1 MCSSL
6 VHAARAA
13 WRAGVWRDL
22 APGARAAVL
31 RRLAAGLAAEAGD
44 LARLEAADCG
54 KPLREA
60 DWDLEDASACFEFYA
75 DLAESQALEEEVPL
89 PEPGFRGRVRR
100 EPLGV
105 VGLITPWNYP
115 LLMACWKVA
124 PALAAGCSVVLK
136 PSEHASLTCLELAR
150 LAHAAGVPAG
160 VLNVVTGLGAE
171 AGAALAAHPGLA
183 KVCFTGSSAT
193 GALVAAAAARRAVPC
208 TLELGGKSALVI
220 FDDADVEKAVEWAM
234 FGCFWT
240 NGQICSATSRV
251 LVQDGVA
258 PRFLERLA
266 RRAAQLKLAP
276 PLDPEGQ
283 VGPLVCASQYRKVVG
298 HIERAR
304 QSRARLLCG
313 GAERPAG
320 LGGGFYVR
328 PTVFTDVP
336 VDSALWTEEVFGPVM
351 AVRTFASEREAVDL
365 ANASEFGLAAA
376 VISRD
381 RARCER
387 LAGAFEAGIVWQNCS
402 QPCFPQL
409 PWGGGKRSGYGR
421 ELSKAGLE
429 NFQHVKQICTYESG
443 DVWDWYAPP
452 GPRAKL

>member
-1 MCSSL
+1 MGGGL
-6 VHAARAA
+6 
-13 WRAGVWRDL
+13 WAGE
-22 APGARAAVL
+22 RAAVL
-31 RRLAAGLAAEAGD
+31 RRVAAGLAAEAAG

-54 KPLREA
+54 KPVREA
-60 DWDLEDASACFEFYA
+60 DWDLEDASACFEYFA
-75 DLAESQALEEEVPL
+75 GLAEAQTLEEEVAL

-136 PSEHASLTCLELAR
+136 PSEHASLSCLELAR
-150 LAHAAGVPAG
+150 VAHAAGVPAG
-160 VLNVVTGLGAE
+160 VLNVVTGLGTE
-171 AGAALAAHPGLA
+171 AGAALAAHPGVA
-183 KVCFTGSSAT
+183 KLCFTGSSAT
-193 GALVAAAAARRAVPC
+193 GALVAAAAARRTVPC

-220 FDDADVEKAVEWAM
+220 FNDCEVEKAVEWAM

-251 LVQDGVA
+251 LVQESIA
-258 PRFLERLA
+258 PHFLERLA
-266 RRAAQLKLAP
+266 ARTRALRVAP

-283 VGPLVCASQYRKVVG
+283 VGPLVCAAQYRKVIG

-304 QSRARLLCG
+304 RSGARLVCG
-313 GAERPAG
+313 GADRPAG
-320 LGGGFYVR
+320 LGRGYYVC
-328 PTVFTDVP
+328 PTVFAEVPTDSP
-336 VDSALWTEEVFGPVM
+336 LWQEEVFGPVM
-351 AVRTFASEREAVDL
+351 AVRSFSDEREALEL

-387 LAGAFEAGIVWQNCS
+387 LADQFEAGIVWQNCS

-409 PWGGGKRSGYGR
+409 PWGGAKRSGYGR
-421 ELSKAGLE
+421 ELSKIGLE
-429 NFQHVKQICTYESG
+429 NFQHVKQVCTYES
-443 DVWDWYAPP
+443 DDMWDWYSPP
-452 GPRAKL
+452 AGPTTRAKL

>member
-1 MCSSL
+1 ML
-6 VHAARAA
+6 
-13 WRAGVWRDL
+13 
-22 APGARAAVL
+22 
-31 RRLAAGLAAEAGD
+31 
-44 LARLEAADCG
+44 
-54 KPLREA
+54 
-60 DWDLEDASACFEFYA
+60 
-75 DLAESQALEEEVPL
+75 
-89 PEPGFRGRVRR
+89 VRR
-100 EPLGV
+100 WRRKL
-105 VGLITPWNYP
+105 
-115 LLMACWKVA
+115 
-124 PALAAGCSVVLK
+124 VL
-136 PSEHASLTCLELAR
+136 
-150 LAHAAGVPAG
+150 
-160 VLNVVTGLGAE
+160 

-336 VDSALWTEEVFGPVM
+336 VDSAL
-351 AVRTFASEREAVDL
+351 
-365 ANASEFGLAAA
+365 
-376 VISRD
+376 
-381 RARCER
+381 
-387 LAGAFEAGIVWQNCS
+387 
-402 QPCFPQL
+402 
-409 PWGGGKRSGYGR
+409 
-421 ELSKAGLE
+421 
-429 NFQHVKQICTYESG
+429 
-443 DVWDWYAPP
+443 
-452 GPRAKL
+452 